1 MVNEELLDKYN
12 RLLDYFCKLGNAAIA
27 YSSGVDST
35 FMLYAANEALPGAV
49 MAVTAASNS
58 FPARERVE
66 AIDYCKELGIK
77 HVVVETDELTLPGF
91 TSNPPERCYICKKH
105 LFSLL
110 IDAANEAGISNV
122 CEGSNL
128 DDLGD
133 YRPGLVAIK
142 ELGVKSP
149 LREIGFTKAEI
160 REISKHLGLPTY
172 KKPSFA
178 CLATRFP
185 YGELITADKLKMVEM
200 AEDLLMDMGFE
211 QVRVRIHG
219 DIARIEIMPSDFNR
233 FLSDDIRLTV
243 NNKLKEYG
251 FNYVSLDL
259 QGYRTG
265 SMNETL
271 TNPFPISLT

>member
-12 RLLDYFCKLGNAAIA
+12 RLLDYFSKLGNAAIA

-219 DIARIEIMPSDFNR
+219 DIARIEIMPSDFIR
-233 FLSDDIRLTV
+233 FLSDDIRITV